1 MELYKRGS
9 RGAVV
14 RQIQKALHLMDD
26 GIYGQLTEEAVR
38 VFQSEHGLTPDG
50 IVGAK
55 TMALLI
61 PCRFKKSK
69 RKIDKI
75 IVHCSD
81 TEEGIDFTAEDIRLW
96 HMLPPPRG
104 NGWLDIGYHYVI
116 KLDGTIQKGRDVD
129 IIGSH
134 CKGWNAHSIGVCYIG
149 GRGKDGK
156 TKDTRTKNQEAALL
170 CLLMDL
176 KKLYPEAEILGHRN
190 LSSKECPCFDARTE
204 YRNL

>member
-9 RGAVV
+9 RGAAV
-14 RQIQKALHLMDD
+14 RQIQKALHLNDD

-81 TEEGIDFTAEDIRLW
+81 TEEGKNFTAEDIRLW

-104 NGWLDIGYHYVI
+104 NGWSDVGYHYVI
-116 KLDGTIQKGRDVD
+116 KLDGTIQNGRDVD

-156 TKDTRTKNQEAALL
+156 MKDTRTDAQKAALVFVL
-170 CLLMDL
+170 KAL
-176 KKLYPEAEILGHRN
+176 KKLYPEAEIYGHRD
-190 LSSKECPCFDARTE
+190 LSSKMCPCFDARKE